1 MSKKK
6 KLSPEDL
13 ILYILQK
20 IEPEKSDKIRLNKIA
35 FFVEFGYYHKK
46 QSELSRT
53 KFASIK
59 LGPVINQ
66 YAEILENMEKS
77 GQIRIDG
84 YKVRPLTSSSTQ
96 IPSET
101 RATID
106 PIIAKYSRLS
116 NPELV
121 ALSHLTD
128 SYKITTDNEKN
139 MGKIIDKEL
148 ASLETFFDDD
158 PPSKI
163 SESDDRLLPKIDKND
178 LVKYAT

>member
-6 KLSPEDL
+6 KLSPQDL

-53 KFASIK
+53 KFAGIK

-66 YAEILENMEKS
+66 YAEILESMEKS
-77 GQIRIDG
+77 GKIKIDG
-84 YKVRPLTSSSTQ
+84 YKVRPLISSSVQLTN
-96 IPSET
+96 EV
-101 RATID
+101 RNTID
-106 PIIAKYSRLS
+106 PIIVKYSRLS
-116 NPELV
+116 NSELV

-128 SYKITTDNEKN
+128 SYKITTDNEKD
-139 MGKIIDKEL
+139 MGNIIDKEL
-148 ASLETFFDDD
+148 ASLESFFDDEL
-158 PPSKI
+158 PSETSKL
-163 SESDDRLLPKIDKND
+163 DDRLLPKINKSD